1 MNKQAAKNCIIGI
14 VLGAMTIGLGIG
26 VVLASVPFLVYN
38 NIDGLVIIMI
48 GMVVMFLLE
57 QRFVKSGYE
66 IRIDLKK
73 GGENEQTK
81 T

>member
-1 MNKQAAKNCIIGI
+1 MNKQVAKNYVFGIIF
-14 VLGAMTIGLGIG
+14 GAVIIGLGIG